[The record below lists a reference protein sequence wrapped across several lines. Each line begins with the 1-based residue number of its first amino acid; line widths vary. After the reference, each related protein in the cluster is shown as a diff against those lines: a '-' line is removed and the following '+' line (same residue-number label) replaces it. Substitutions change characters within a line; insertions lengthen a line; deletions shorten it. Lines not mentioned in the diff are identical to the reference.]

1 MVMRPQWGKHLKPLE
16 KCFLCSNPKVSK
28 LFFVKNQTENILGLG
43 SHGGSLSQL
52 FLLAAVMSMQYLNE
66 RMWLRSNKTFL
77 TRHAVGLIWPLSH
90 SFLPLWSFRKEVLY
104 GSSYGTCSYETEYF
118 KNVPC
123 CMLKLALDKRPCT
136 KYSDFFTWVWSM
148 WTAGGQTAD
157 YPHQNQLGE
166 AVLLNWASPMF
177 PDTWREAFWN
187 RLLAQPPLPSSSICC
202 LR

>member
-1 MVMRPQWGKHLKPLE
+1 MVMRPQWGKYPKPLE
-16 KCFLCSNPKVSK
+16 KCFLCSNPRVGK
-28 LFFVKNQTENILGLG
+28 LFCQEPDRKYSRPWEPW
-43 SHGGSLSQL
+43 GSLSQL

-123 CMLKLALDKRPCT
+123 SMIKLALDKRPCT
-136 KYSDFFTWVWSM
+136 KYSDFFTWGWSM

-157 YPHQNQLGE
+157 YLHHNQLGG
-166 AVLLNWASPMF
+166 AVLLNRASPMF